1 MMLQKTN
8 IDGYYK
14 DPKTNM
20 VVNLTNEYEIIKE
33 QRKKDKEF
41 VSMKSE
47 INNIKSDL
55 NEIKN
60 LLSVIARNFKN
71 D

>member
-1 MMLQKTN
+1 MLRKTN

-14 DPKTNM
+14 DPNTNM
-20 VVNLTNEYEIIKE
+20 VINLSNEYEVIKA
-33 QRKKDKEF
+33 QRKKDKEIDT
-41 VSMKSE
+41 MKSE
-47 INNIKSDL
+47 INTIKSDL
-55 NEIKN
+55 NDIKN

>member
-1 MMLQKTN
+1 MTLYKTN
-8 IDGYYK
+8 IEGYYK

-20 VVNLTNEYEIIKE
+20 VVNLSSEYEAIKA

-41 VSMKSE
+41 DTMKSE

-55 NEIKN
+55 NDIKD
-60 LLSVIARNFKN
+60 LLSVIARNYKN